1 MVLATQAH
9 ISPSGCSRVPS
20 TLTQSAKIRPLIGI
34 PAGYRAYDSFHVH
47 VVGDRNILAVIEAAD
62 ATPLI
67 VPAVG
72 EQLNITETLAGL
84 DGVMLTG
91 GASNIEPDLYG
102 GAPSRNGDLH
112 EPMRDATTLP
122 LTRAA
127 LDSGV
132 PVFAMCRGMQEL
144 NVALG
149 GTLHQYLHEVPGRFD
164 HRRDRTKPFEAQT
177 APIHHITITPGGV
190 LEGVTGMAETMVNSL
205 HGQGVDQPAPG
216 TTVEAVA
223 DDSTIEGISV
233 NGARAFALGIQWHA
247 EFAATSDPVSIALF
261 AAFGDAARE
270 RAKRRGLG

>member
-1 MVLATQAH
+1 MTQ
-9 ISPSGCSRVPS
+9 P
-20 TLTQSAKIRPLIGI
+20 AKIRPLIGI
-34 PAGYRAYDSFHVH
+34 PAGYRAFDSFHVH
-47 VVGDRNILAVIEAAD
+47 VTGDRNVLAVIEAAD
-62 ATPLI
+62 ATPFI

-72 EQLNITETLAGL
+72 DRPNIAETLAGL
-84 DGVMLTG
+84 AGVPLTG
-91 GASNIEPDLYG
+91 GASNIEPHRYG
-102 GAPSRNGDLH
+102 GAPSRDGDLH
-112 EPMRDATTLP
+112 DPLRDATTLP

-127 LDSGV
+127 LDGGV

-164 HRRDRTKPFEAQT
+164 HRRDRTKPFEEQA
-177 APIHHITITPGGV
+177 APVHHITITPGGV
-190 LEGVTGMAETMVNSL
+190 LEGVTGVTEAMVNSL
-205 HGQGVDQPAPG
+205 HGQGVDRPAPG

-233 NGARAFALGIQWHA
+233 DGAHTFALGVQWHA

-270 RAKRRGLG
+270 RAKRRAAA

>member
-1 MVLATQAH
+1 M
-9 ISPSGCSRVPS
+9 
-20 TLTQSAKIRPLIGI
+20 TQSAKIRPLIGI
-34 PAGYRAYDSFHVH
+34 PAGYRAYDSFYVH
-47 VVGDRNILAVIEAAD
+47 VAGDRNVVAVIEAAE

-72 EQLNITETLAGL
+72 DMLNITETLAGL

-91 GASNIEPDLYG
+91 GASNIEPHRYG

-177 APIHHITITPGGV
+177 APVHRIAITPGGV
-190 LEGVTGMAETMVNSL
+190 LEGVTGVTEAAVNSL
-205 HGQGVDQPAPG
+205 HGQGVDKPAPG

-233 NGARAFALGIQWHA
+233 DGARAFALGIQWHA
-247 EFAATSDPVSIALF
+247 EFGATSDPISIALF

-270 RAKRRGLG
+270 RAKRRGAARRGLG

>member
-1 MVLATQAH
+1 MYAAEAH

-20 TLTQSAKIRPLIGI
+20 KLTQSARIRPLIGI
-34 PAGYRAYDSFHVH
+34 PAGYRANENFYVH
-47 VVGDRNILAVIEAAD
+47 VAGDRNVRAVIEAAD

-67 VPAVG
+67 IPAVG
-72 EQLNITETLAGL
+72 EQLNIAETLAGL
-84 DGVMLTG
+84 DGVLLTG
-91 GASNIEPDLYG
+91 GASNIEPHWYS
-102 GAPSRNGDLH
+102 GAPSRHGDLH

-122 LTRAA
+122 LARAA
-127 LDSGV
+127 LDGGV

-164 HRRDRTKPFEAQT
+164 HRRDRTKPLEEQAV
-177 APIHHITITPGGV
+177 PGHHITIATGGV
-190 LEGVTGMAETMVNSL
+190 LEGVTRETEAMVNSL
-205 HGQGVDQPAPG
+205 HGQGVDKPAPG

-247 EFAATSDPVSIALF
+247 EFAATSDPISIALF
-261 AAFGDAARE
+261 AAFGDAARG
-270 RAKRRGLG
+270 RAKRRGAA

>member
-1 MVLATQAH
+1 M
-9 ISPSGCSRVPS
+9 
-20 TLTQSAKIRPLIGI
+20 TQSTKIRPLIGI
-34 PAGYRAYDSFHVH
+34 PAGYRAYESFYVH
-47 VVGDRNILAVIEAAD
+47 VAGDRNVLALVEAAE
-62 ATPLI
+62 ATPFI

-84 DGVMLTG
+84 DGVLLTG
-91 GASNIEPDLYG
+91 GVSNIEPHRYG
-102 GAPSRNGDLH
+102 GGPSRNGDLH

-127 LDSGV
+127 IDSGV

-164 HRRDRTKPFEAQT
+164 HRRDRTKPFEVQVM
-177 APIHHITITPGGV
+177 PVHHIAITPGGV
-190 LEGVTGMAETMVNSL
+190 LEGVIGVTEATVNSL

-233 NGARAFALGIQWHA
+233 DGARAFALGVQWHA
-247 EFAATSDPVSIALF
+247 EFAATSDPISIALF

-270 RAKRRGLG
+270 RAKRRGMA

>member
-1 MVLATQAH
+1 MTQ
-9 ISPSGCSRVPS
+9 P
-20 TLTQSAKIRPLIGI
+20 AKIRPLIGI
-34 PAGYRAYDSFHVH
+34 PAGYRAYDSFYVH
-47 VVGDRNILAVIEAAD
+47 VVGDRNVLAVIEAAE

-72 EQLNITETLAGL
+72 NQLNITETLAGL
-84 DGVMLTG
+84 DGVLLTG
-91 GASNIEPDLYG
+91 GAANIEPHWYG

-112 EPMRDATTLP
+112 DPMRDTTTLP

-127 LDSGV
+127 VDSGV
-132 PVFAMCRGMQEL
+132 PVFALCRGMQEL

-164 HRRDRTKPFEAQT
+164 HRRDRTKPFEEQA
-177 APIHHITITPGGV
+177 APVHHISITPGGV
-190 LEGVTGMAETMVNSL
+190 LEAVTGAAEAMVNSL
-205 HGQGVDQPAPG
+205 HGQGVDRPAPG

-233 NGARAFALGIQWHA
+233 DGARAFALGVQWHA
-247 EFAATSDPVSIALF
+247 EFAATNDPISIALF

-270 RAKRRGLG
+270 RAKRRGAA